1 MKKTKIGILGG
12 GQLGKMLCEA
22 ASPLDLD
29 IHILDQSIEMSA
41 GKICRNFT
49 EGDFNNFDDVV
60 AFGEDKDVITIEIE
74 SVNHKAL
81 AHLEKLGKKVYP
93 QSRNIALI
101 KDKGAQK
108 TFYQENEIP
117 TSPFS
122 LFTNAEEII
131 AAVDAGDVTI
141 PFVQKARTGG
151 YDGRGVQIVKTKEDL
166 KKLLHVPSLVEEK
179 VDIHTEISVIVARS
193 PSGDMASFPVVE
205 MEFHPTANLVEYLSC
220 PSLLSESIQQKAKE
234 VAESIASK
242 LEIVGLLAVELF
254 YDNRGDILVNEVAPR
269 PHNSGHH
276 SIEGNITSQFQQHLR
291 AILDLPLGDT
301 SLIKPSVMINILGE
315 EGFTGDAIYE
325 NIEECLQLSGVY
337 IHLYGKSVTKPYRKM
352 GHATITS
359 DTLEEA
365 IEKAKFVKRTLKV
378 KA

>member
-1 MKKTKIGILGG
+1 MQKTKIGILGG

-29 IHILDQSIEMSA
+29 IHILDKSREMSA
-41 GKICRNFT
+41 GKICPNFT
-49 EGDFNNFDDVV
+49 EGDFNDYDDVM
-60 AFGEDKDVITIEIE
+60 AFGKDKDVITIEIE
-74 SVNHKAL
+74 SVNHEAL
-81 AHLEKLGKKVYP
+81 AQLEKQGKKVYP
-93 QSRNIALI
+93 QPRNIALI

-108 TFYQENEIP
+108 IFYKENNIP
-117 TSPFS
+117 TSPFT
-122 LFTNAEEII
+122 LYNDADEIRK
-131 AAVDAGDVTI
+131 AVSSGDLSI

-151 YDGRGVQIVKTKEDL
+151 YDGRGVHVVKTSDDL
-166 KKLLHVPSLVEEK
+166 DNLLPVPSLVENK
-179 VDIHTEISVIVARS
+179 VDIHTEISVVVART
-193 PSGDMASFPVVE
+193 PSGHMASFPVVE

-220 PSLLSESIQQKAKE
+220 PSNLSGSIQQEAIAI
-234 VAESIASK
+234 AENIASR

-254 YDNRGDILVNEVAPR
+254 YDNEGKILVNEVAPR

-301 SLIKPSVMINILGE
+301 RLIKPSVMINILGE
-315 EGFTGDAIYE
+315 EGYTGDAIYE
-325 NIEECLQLSGVY
+325 NMEECLQLSGVY
-337 IHLYGKSVTKPYRKM
+337 IHLYGKSTTKPYRKM
-352 GHATITS
+352 GHTTITS

-365 IEKAKFVKRTLKV
+365 IEKAKFVRRTLKV